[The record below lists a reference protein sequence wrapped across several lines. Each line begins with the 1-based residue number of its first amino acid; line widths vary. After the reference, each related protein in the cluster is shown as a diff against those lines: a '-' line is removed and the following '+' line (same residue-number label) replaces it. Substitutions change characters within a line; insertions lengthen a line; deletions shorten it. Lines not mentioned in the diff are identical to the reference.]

1 MTHTHPTIAVRQAS
15 FSYGAAR
22 VVDRLSL
29 DLLAGEVTAIR
40 GSNGSGKSTLLQLM
54 SGTLHPSEGT
64 VHRPEHPRI
73 AVVFQRSRA
82 TDALPLTVT
91 ECVRIGLIRPR
102 TRWQPFVSRDHATV
116 QNTLDALEIG
126 HLRSRRLRELSG
138 GQRQRVLI
146 AQALVQ
152 DADALLLDEPTA
164 GLDAT
169 ASALITAQLHARAA
183 AGMAVMHIT
192 HEQPNAAPRLGTQA
206 APPHPDDR
214 VITLADGRVLSEV
227 RNR

>member
-1 MTHTHPTIAVRQAS
+1 MTYIHPTISVRHAS

-22 VVDRLSL
+22 VIDRLSL
-29 DLLAGEVTAIR
+29 DLFAGEVTAIR

-54 SGTLHPSEGT
+54 SGTLSPSAGT
-64 VHRPEHPRI
+64 VTRPKHPRI

-82 TDALPLTVT
+82 TDALPLTVM
-91 ECVRIGLIRPR
+91 ECVRIGLTRPR
-102 TRWQPFVSRDHATV
+102 TRWQPFVSRDQATV
-116 QNTLDALEIG
+116 QNTLEALEIG
-126 HLRSRRLRELSG
+126 HLRRRRLRELSG

-164 GLDAT
+164 GLDAA
-169 ASALITAQLHARAA
+169 ASELITAQLHARAA

-192 HEQPNAAPRLGTQA
+192 HEQSTAAQRRDAHLTA
-206 APPHPDDR
+206 LHLDDR
-214 VITLADGRVLSEV
+214 VITLAGGRVLNDV
-227 RNR
+227 RNS